1 MTNKEKEKLSKI
13 IEIVKVNKYIK
24 TVILN
29 L

>member
-1 MTNKEKEKLSKI
+1 MTNKENEKLSKI
-13 IEIVKVNKYIK
+13 IGIVKVNKYIK